1 MLIYIVYG
9 LQISKGFEG
18 YWPSILFYTTYMTGV
33 FIWIPIVNKA
43 GIHRSLYWAVS
54 ILIVSLLSVTF
65 FGWSSKWLEISALF
79 SGFAVS
85 TISTMTSTLLFLHVE
100 GGGKVYNKNQQV
112 IIIGIVFLLLLIVLL
127 AISFLSPPLITCIYG
142 ICLISI
148 LFAIKKMQRTELAKG
163 LLPIS
168 IVSVVGKFLFV
179 SMLILLIRTS
189 RNINNEQYIFYFF
202 LLSIALICFMFWS
215 LLKGK
220 FFHKLSSSLPIR
232 LKAESFLLGLGNGY
246 LFLMGIFYSVTFYNM
261 LTCIFILVGPYL
273 LGILMSIF
281 LDIKAAKKVNPI
293 HLFLVSTL
301 IMIFGFYSP
310 LFIVLSVTFGS
321 YAINSISSKNNMK
334 VYMANATHR
343 ELSLLIYT
351 TWRNMGNIFLQFF
364 ILIVVVGVGVFYDVE
379 WSQLFQTIVGKSKI
393 QIEGLSVQRLMFIL
407 ASCCWLGMVCLGM
420 WVGKKANPILLKN

>member
-1 MLIYIVYG
+1 MRCYTIHTTKQKRLVVQSITTFSLLITTIFTPMLIYIVYG

-43 GIHRSLYWAVS
+43 GIHRSLYWTVS

-65 FGWSSKWLEISALF
+65 LGWSLRWLEISALF

-100 GGGKVYNKNQQV
+100 GGGKIYTKNQQA
-112 IIIGIVFLLLLIVLL
+112 IIICIVFLLLIIVLL

-148 LFAIKKMQRTELAKG
+148 LFAIKKMPRTELAKG

-202 LLSIALICFMFWS
+202 LLSIALICFMFLS

-246 LFLMGIFYSVTFYNM
+246 LFLMGIFYSFTFYNM
-261 LTCIFILVGPYL
+261 LTCIFIVVGPY
-273 LGILMSIF
+273 
-281 LDIKAAKKVNPI
+281 
-293 HLFLVSTL
+293 
-301 IMIFGFYSP
+301 Y
-310 LFIVLSVTFGS
+310 
-321 YAINSISSKNNMK
+321 
-334 VYMANATHR
+334 
-343 ELSLLIYT
+343 
-351 TWRNMGNIFLQFF
+351 
-364 ILIVVVGVGVFYDVE
+364 
-379 WSQLFQTIVGKSKI
+379 
-393 QIEGLSVQRLMFIL
+393 
-407 ASCCWLGMVCLGM
+407 
-420 WVGKKANPILLKN
+420 